1 MSTVLER
8 SVTPARPRMSRGLRL
23 WLAALPVGMAAGLG
37 AWVYQLVNGLA
48 VTNMRN
54 PMMWGLYITFFMFF
68 VGLSAGG
75 LIVASAGRLFGA
87 RSFKP
92 ITRLAVLE
100 ATVAVMMAAMFL
112 LPDIGRPDRV
122 WHLFR
127 YPHFTSPLIWDVLI
141 VTIYFLLS
149 LTYVWLYSRADL
161 ARAGSRLAFGTRAAE
176 ADLLRD
182 ERYKSRLAWVALP
195 AAILLHSITAWI
207 FGLQVSRGFWYTA
220 LMAPLFVASA
230 LVSGTG
236 LMILLSLILRRTGR
250 VSFGDGLVSSL
261 GGLLGAFIAVEAF
274 FVFSEM
280 LTAAYPGAAF
290 EADPV
295 ARLLSGRYAPF
306 FWFEVVVGLVVPLV
320 IVAFV
325 RTRRSMGWVAVASV
339 LAIVGI
345 FVHRFNIVLNGLSF
359 ATVPYPPGVPIGT
372 SQAAGTGSFTL
383 TQFYYPSAI
392 EWLVALG
399 VLSLGAAIFTAA
411 ALYLPL
417 REDSAAE
424 AAARAT
430 EVDWPEVRE
439 QAAVR
444 PRSGSAVAT

>member
-23 WLAALPVGMAAGLG
+23 WLAALAVCMAAGLG

-149 LTYVWLYSRADL
+149 LTYVRLYSRATW
-161 ARAGSRLAFGTRAAE
+161 RAPAAVCFGPAAE
-176 ADLLRD
+176 ADCCAMTHKPRWLG
-182 ERYKSRLAWVALP
+182 SPP
-195 AAILLHSITAWI
+195 AAFLLHSI
-207 FGLQVSRGFWYTA
+207 
-220 LMAPLFVASA
+220 SA
-230 LVSGTG
+230 
-236 LMILLSLILRRTGR
+236 
-250 VSFGDGLVSSL
+250 
-261 GGLLGAFIAVEAF
+261 
-274 FVFSEM
+274 
-280 LTAAYPGAAF
+280 
-290 EADPV
+290 
-295 ARLLSGRYAPF
+295 
-306 FWFEVVVGLVVPLV
+306 
-320 IVAFV
+320 
-325 RTRRSMGWVAVASV
+325 
-339 LAIVGI
+339 
-345 FVHRFNIVLNGLSF
+345 
-359 ATVPYPPGVPIGT
+359 
-372 SQAAGTGSFTL
+372 
-383 TQFYYPSAI
+383 
-392 EWLVALG
+392 
-399 VLSLGAAIFTAA
+399 
-411 ALYLPL
+411 
-417 REDSAAE
+417 
-424 AAARAT
+424 
-430 EVDWPEVRE
+430 
-439 QAAVR
+439 
-444 PRSGSAVAT
+444 